1 MKIQEL
7 FERPR
12 ARVVVIS
19 VAVLLLLVG
28 TIVAIACFNKS
39 RDNKGSLDE
48 ADDDEFV
55 GAFAEKTVVTLTTDK
70 QGGTVQSV
78 LLFESN
84 GDGTC
89 RVIGV
94 SDNTMQEIE
103 IPEIS
108 PDGDSV
114 TAIAK
119 GAFRGCAAVEKIYIP
134 ASVKTVGE
142 GAFSGCVSLS
152 AFVVD
157 YSNTKLSTNGG
168 VLFSKDKSTLICYP
182 SSRVGKSYLLP
193 RSVEQIAPC
202 AFEELSFLQKILYE
216 GSASAFR
223 GIDVA
228 DGNDALSELSITYN
242 YVGAK

>member
-48 ADDDEFV
+48 SDDEFV

-94 SDNTMQEIE
+94 SDKTMQEIE

-119 GAFRGCAAVEKIYIP
+119 GAFRGCAAVEKI
-134 ASVKTVGE
+134 
-142 GAFSGCVSLS
+142 
-152 AFVVD
+152 
-157 YSNTKLSTNGG
+157 
-168 VLFSKDKSTLICYP
+168 
-182 SSRVGKSYLLP
+182 
-193 RSVEQIAPC
+193 
-202 AFEELSFLQKILYE
+202 
-216 GSASAFR
+216 
-223 GIDVA
+223 
-228 DGNDALSELSITYN
+228 
-242 YVGAK
+242 